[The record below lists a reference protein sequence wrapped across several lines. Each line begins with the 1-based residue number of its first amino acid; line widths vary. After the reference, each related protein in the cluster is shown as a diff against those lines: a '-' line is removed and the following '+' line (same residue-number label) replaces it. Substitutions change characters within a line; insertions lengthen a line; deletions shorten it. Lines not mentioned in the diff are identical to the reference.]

1 MRGVRRHISL
11 MRHTLSLSF
20 AKNALWFLFIALLAI
35 GTSSCKDEKDE
46 PDNPFEIEN
55 NNSQNLS
62 VTINSDGSATG
73 GAVFQR
79 VNETTFYLDYV
90 KYMIYNAH
98 LEIIGVDRVELP
110 AVPKLYAEVTLDGT
124 LYKTRSL
131 SRYDSGGPFA
141 YTQIES
147 ISIPNTVQNIGT
159 YIFAGCSSLTSISL
173 PDELT
178 NIGSWTFSDC
188 SSLTSISLPASVT
201 YIGDN
206 CFYGCSSLKKIIFK
220 SDIPKRADDWHGLS
234 SLYSI
239 SSKPV
244 AYVPK
249 EFLTNYEQ
257 SKFAKYFS
265 EIIGY

>member
-20 AKNALWFLFIALLAI
+20 AKNAFWFLFVALLAI
-35 GTSSCKDEKDE
+35 GSSSCKDEKDE

-90 KYMIYNAH
+90 KYIIYNAH
-98 LEIIGVDRVELP
+98 LEIIDIDRVELP

-131 SRYDSGGPFA
+131 SRVYSSGPFQN
-141 YTQIES
+141 TKIES

-159 YIFAGCSSLTSISL
+159 YIFAGCSSLTSISM
-173 PDELT
+173 
-178 NIGSWTFSDC
+178 
-188 SSLTSISLPASVT
+188 PASVT
-201 YIGDN
+201 YIGDK

-220 SDIPKRADDWHGLS
+220 SDIPKRTDDWYGLS

-249 EFLTNYEQ
+249 QFLTNYEQ
-257 SKFAKYFS
+257 SKFAEYFS

>member
-1 MRGVRRHISL
+1 MRGVRRHLSL
-11 MRHTLSLSF
+11 MRHTLSFSF
-20 AKNALWFLFIALLAI
+20 AKNALWFLFIALLVI
-35 GTSSCKDEKDE
+35 GSSSCKDEKDE

-62 VTINSDGSATG
+62 VIINSDGSATG

-90 KYMIYNAH
+90 KYIIYNAH
-98 LEIIGVDRVELP
+98 LEIIGIDIVELP

-131 SRYDSGGPFA
+131 SRYGADSYGPFA
-141 YTQIES
+141 GTQIKT

-159 YIFAGCSSLTSISL
+159 YIFADCSSLTSISM

-178 NIGSWTFSDC
+178 SIGSWSFSDC

-201 YIGDN
+201 YIG
-206 CFYGCSSLKKIIFK
+206 YGCFDGCTSLAKITFN
-220 SDIPKRADDWHGLS
+220 SDIPENTYKWEG
-234 SLYSI
+234 LYSI
-239 SSKPV
+239 ESKPV

>member
-1 MRGVRRHISL
+1 MPMRGVRRHLSL
-11 MRHTLSLSF
+11 MRHTLSLSL
-20 AKNALWFLFIALLAI
+20 AKNALWSLFIAILAI
-35 GTSSCKDEKDE
+35 GSSSCKDEKDE

-90 KYMIYNAH
+90 KYIIYNAH
-98 LEIIGVDRVELP
+98 LEIIDIDRVELP

-131 SRYDSGGPFA
+131 SKVYSSGPFQN
-141 YTQIES
+141 TKIES

-159 YIFAGCSSLTSISL
+159 YIFAGCSSLTSISM

-188 SSLTSISLPASVT
+188 RSLTSISLPASVT
-201 YIGDN
+201 YIGN
-206 CFYGCSSLKKIIFK
+206 RCFDGCTSLAKITFN
-220 SDIPKRADDWHGLS
+220 SDIPENTYSWVGLC
-234 SLYSI
+234 SI
-239 SSKPV
+239 ESKPV

-249 EFLTNYEQ
+249 QFLTNYQQ
-257 SKFAKYFS
+257 SEFAEYFS

>member
-20 AKNALWFLFIALLAI
+20 AKNAFWFLFVALLAI
-35 GTSSCKDEKDE
+35 GSSSCKDEKDE

-90 KYMIYNAH
+90 KYIIYNAH
-98 LEIIGVDRVELP
+98 LEIIDIDRVELP

-131 SRYDSGGPFA
+131 SRVYSSGPFQN
-141 YTQIES
+141 TKIES

-159 YIFAGCSSLTSISL
+159 YIFAGCSSLTSISM
-173 PDELT
+173 
-178 NIGSWTFSDC
+178 
-188 SSLTSISLPASVT
+188 PASVT

-206 CFYGCSSLKKIIFK
+206 CFYGCSSLKKIICK
-220 SDIPKRADDWHGLS
+220 SDIPKRTDDWYGLS

-249 EFLTNYEQ
+249 QFLTNYEQ
-257 SKFAKYFS
+257 SKFAEYFS